1 MGNGSVEFA
10 KTPEQIEKGRCSK
23 EVPYKSL
30 ASQDFSSQK
39 GQFAAEVV
47 TLHMQVA
54 NGNQ

>member
-1 MGNGSVEFA
+1 
-10 KTPEQIEKGRCSK
+10 
-23 EVPYKSL
+23 VPYKSL